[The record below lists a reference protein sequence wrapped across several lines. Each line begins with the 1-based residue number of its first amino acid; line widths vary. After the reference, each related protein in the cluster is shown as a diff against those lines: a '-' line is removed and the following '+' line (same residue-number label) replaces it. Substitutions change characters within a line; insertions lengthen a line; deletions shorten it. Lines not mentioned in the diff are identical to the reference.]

1 MKILERNTNEIM
13 SIEDA
18 QKNDKTI
25 KATLNPIEYFP
36 FEFVEQNDLRPSP
49 AYYDIDDSDD
59 LEDPDYPKGSYGYS
73 DYYYRKRRISPEF
86 YEDYDMLYE
95 E

>member
-1 MKILERNTNEIM
+1 MKILERSTNEIM
-13 SIEDA
+13 SIEYA
-18 QKNDKTI
+18 PKTDKSI
-25 KATLNPIEYFP
+25 KDQVKYFP
-36 FEFVEQNDLRPSP
+36 FDFDEQNVRRSSP